1 MRSELGRLLG
11 EHVALAVAAL
21 RAGAAD
27 SPDFAAAEAALNGN
41 THDVTGLVGSL
52 FGEPTRT
59 VFRTLGPNQL
69 VAYAAVAAHD
79 PGRRDAALAAL
90 RSLEQ
95 RASGSGGY
103 PARARPSPSTPG
115 TATTHQTAPPSVS
128 PLTAA
133 GPARAASHWRRS
145 GTCTITCWGWT
156 SVRDSGRQQP
166 DT

>member
-1 MRSELGRLLG
+1 VIAGRLRDCG
-11 EHVALAVAAL
+11 HRD

-27 SPDFAAAEAALNGN
+27 SPDFAAAEAALDGN
-41 THDVTGLVGSL
+41 THDVTGLIGGL
-52 FGEPTRT
+52 FGEPTRI
-59 VFRTLGPNQL
+59 VFRTLWTEHTNQQ
-69 VAYAAVAAHD
+69 VAYAAAVAAHD

-90 RSLEQ
+90 RSPEQ

-115 TATTHQTAPPSVS
+115 TATTHRTAPPSVS

-145 GTCTITCWGWT
+145 GACTITCWG
-156 SVRDSGRQQP
+156 
-166 DT
+166 

>member
-1 MRSELGRLLG
+1 VLTEPQWRVRSELGRLLG

-27 SPDFAAAEAALNGN
+27 SPDFAAAEAAPDGN

-52 FGEPTRT
+52 FGEPPRT
-59 VFRTLGPNQL
+59 VLRTLWAEHTNQL

-79 PGRRDAALAAL
+79 PGRRDATLAAL

-145 GTCTITCWGWT
+145 GACTITCWG
-156 SVRDSGRQQP
+156 
-166 DT
+166 